1 MQKNP
6 PTNKGPNAKKA
17 VSSIQSKENIC
28 ISVEGCFVLFH
39 VCHDMFVMERKRKTR
54 SATHEVRNCIL
65 IIGIIA
71 EIGDKWRDI
80 VRR

>member
-1 MQKNP
+1 MEYEHCIKLDIDTHVIN
-6 PTNKGPNAKKA
+6 
-17 VSSIQSKENIC
+17 VS
-28 ISVEGCFVLFH
+28 
-39 VCHDMFVMERKRKTR
+39 VMKRKRKTR
-54 SATHEVRNCIL
+54 SATHEVCNCIF